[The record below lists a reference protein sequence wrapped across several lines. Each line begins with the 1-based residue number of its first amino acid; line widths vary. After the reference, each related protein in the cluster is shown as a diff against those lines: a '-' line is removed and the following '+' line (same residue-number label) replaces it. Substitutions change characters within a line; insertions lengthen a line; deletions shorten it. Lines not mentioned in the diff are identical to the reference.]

1 MTTRLE
7 QMTRALSLYDA
18 AGDGASSAAC
28 LLQGAI
34 DSERGLRPLQPGE
47 EIDAALLDEVAD
59 SLEARPNIQSE

>member
-34 DSERGLRPLQPGE
+34 DSERGLRPQRCPTT
-47 EIDAALLDEVAD
+47 
-59 SLEARPNIQSE
+59 SLSVISRRLIPAR